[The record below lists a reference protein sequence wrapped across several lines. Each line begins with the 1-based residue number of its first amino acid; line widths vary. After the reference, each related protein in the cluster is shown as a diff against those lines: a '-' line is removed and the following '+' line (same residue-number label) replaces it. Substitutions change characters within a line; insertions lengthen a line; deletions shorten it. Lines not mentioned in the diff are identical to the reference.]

1 MNYLDS
7 VLPETVTNRP
17 YNEKLIGNSRAI
29 KLGYRRGRRALLV
42 FYLLALAVFGFWIGG
57 QYGLGILRSWK

>member
-1 MNYLDS
+1 MKYLES
-7 VLPETVTNRP
+7 FEQVTSRH
-17 YNEKLIGNSRAI
+17 YNEKLIGHSKSI

-57 QYGLGILRSWK
+57 WWGV

>member
-17 YNEKLIGNSRAI
+17 YNEKLIGHSKSI

-57 QYGLGILRSWK
+57 WWGV

>member
-7 VLPETVTNRP
+7 FEQVTNKP
-17 YNEKLIGNSRAI
+17 YNEKLIGQSKSI

-57 QYGLGILRSWK
+57 WWGV

>member
-1 MNYLDS
+1 MNYPDS

-17 YNEKLIGNSRAI
+17 YNANLIGHSKSI

-42 FYLLALAVFGFWIGG
+42 FYLLALALIGLWIGG